1 MKTPRAAL
9 VIGALLAA
17 GLILVAGRD
26 GEDAEPEPREPVLIA
41 SPGFPVVGHRYT
53 GSTTTHVNVV
63 AAPTDAGG
71 VAMVEYRRVEEDPR

>member
-1 MKTPRAAL
+1 MVAAL
-9 VIGALLAA
+9 LVA
-17 GLILVAGRD
+17 GLISVAARD
-26 GEDAEPEPREPVLIA
+26 GEDDAEPEPREPVLIP

-71 VAMVEYRRVEEDPR
+71 WAMVEYRRVEEDAR